1 LKGFRVGNAE
11 VSDKHA
17 NFIVAH
23 EGCRADDVMK
33 LVKIIKEKVY
43 DKNQILLESEVQ
55 IWP

>member
-1 LKGFRVGNAE
+1 
-11 VSDKHA
+11 
-17 NFIVAH
+17 
-23 EGCRADDVMK
+23 MK